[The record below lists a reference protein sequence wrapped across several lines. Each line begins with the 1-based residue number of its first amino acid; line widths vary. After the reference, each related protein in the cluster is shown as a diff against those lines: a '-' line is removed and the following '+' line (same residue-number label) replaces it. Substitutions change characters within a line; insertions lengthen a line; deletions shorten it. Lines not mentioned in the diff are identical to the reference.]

1 MINNSYLLGLFGAST
16 DTSSLIGATTSAA
29 AARKTQPTAPW
40 ASTSAETAL
49 KASDMVRAALAGRRL
64 INESAVDLDMA
75 GASADYRKLF
85 ALYQGL
91 NSLSA
96 LADRANAKGL
106 SSAEAA
112 QVSKR
117 FEAGMVEMSDYLKS
131 ASFQDVRLV
140 QGVSQ
145 STVKTGYALEK
156 AQSTFTTTPIHDGA
170 LTESVKA
177 FEGDVQFAVTI
188 RTAAGTQS
196 VGVDLSDMGATPRTM
211 DNVIAHINGVLE
223 DAGVATRVER
233 QMIEAQPKIVKS
245 GSKTI
250 TLPAG
255 PDQWALRIRGAA
267 GETVGFQAVD
277 TSDAVYVTQGS
288 GVNGAAQLLKFQ
300 ADGGAAPAAQQGV
313 GDPFWVEGRVGQ
325 ADLPAGVAAVRS
337 SATAPDGSVWVVA
350 DLTQGADNQPIK
362 GDRDVA
368 LLKYDSAG
376 NLMQTKLL
384 GAASSANGFSI
395 AVDSDGRVAVAGSVT
410 GALEPGKS
418 GDAANVAD
426 SFVTVFDA
434 DGKELWTQRR
444 GAKAADEA
452 TEVGFGADGM
462 VYVAGRSKSAMPGQA
477 ALGGWDSYL
486 QTFQEK
492 PLTVIGPVAGV
503 NVSTLQFGTG
513 GDDSVQ
519 AMTVSGSDIYTA
531 GVESG
536 RAVVRRFTLD
546 AAGVP
551 TLAATRDL
559 GLASGSIAGI
569 SVENGQV
576 VLTGQTDNPAL
587 DIGAVTNAHAGG
599 TDVFVAT
606 MSADLQLASSDR
618 LTYFGGA
625 GNDTAADVAI
635 KDGKVWIT
643 GTNREAGAEKTDP
656 TRAYLA
662 RLDLAT
668 GAVEYNQ
675 TWRGE
680 GDQVAPTSLSLA
692 SDGASVLDRLGLPQ
706 GEIMQADSKL
716 LTVAT
721 AARVGDQFS
730 ISPAGGGR
738 AVTVTIDAKD
748 TLDTLA
754 KKIVTAS
761 NRQLKATVITDSKV
775 VPPVQRLQIV
785 AADNKEGAV
794 ISAGAVGKDALA
806 ALGLSPGFVGKT
818 SDKTAK
824 TYGLNLPNTLNL
836 NDAAGIKAAIDALA
850 QAMTAVRSA
859 YRSLGPQT
867 TPATNT
873 QTGAGSS
880 TAYQQ
885 AQAANFQ
892 AALNRLLA

>member
-1 MINNSYLLGLFGAST
+1 MINNSYLLGLFGV
-16 DTSSLIGATTSAA
+16 SSDVSSSIGASAA
-29 AARKTQPTAPW
+29 SAKAKKTQPTAPW
-40 ASTSAETAL
+40 AAAAAAAAP

-75 GASADYRKLF
+75 GASTDYRKLF

-91 NSLSA
+91 NTLSA

-112 QVSKR
+112 QVGKR
-117 FEAGMVEMSDYLKS
+117 FEAGLVEMSDYLKS
-131 ASFQDVRLV
+131 AAFEGVRVV

-145 STVKTGYALEK
+145 STVKTGFALEK
-156 AQSTFTTTPIHDGA
+156 APSTFTTTPIHDGA
-170 LTESVKA
+170 PSDSVKA
-177 FEGDVQFAVTI
+177 FEGEVKFAVTI
-188 RTAAGTQS
+188 RTATGTQS
-196 VGVDLSDMGATPRTM
+196 IGVDLSDMGDTPRTM
-211 DNVIAHINGVLE
+211 DNVIAHINEALE
-223 DAGVATRVER
+223 NAGAATRVER
-233 QMIEAQPKIVKS
+233 QMIEAQPKVIKS

-255 PDQWALRIRGAA
+255 PDQWALRVRGGV

-277 TSDAVYVTQGS
+277 MSDAVYVTQGA
-288 GVNGAAQLLKFQ
+288 GVNGATQLLKFQ

-313 GDPFWVEGRVGQ
+313 SDPFWVEGRVGQ
-325 ADLPAGVAAVRS
+325 TDLPAGVAAVRS
-337 SATAPDGSVWVVA
+337 SATAPDGSIWVVA
-350 DLTQGADNQPIK
+350 DLTQGDANQPIK
-362 GDRDVA
+362 GERDVA

-376 NLMQTKLL
+376 NLMQTHLL

-395 AVDSDGRVAVAGSVT
+395 AVDADGRVAVAGSVT

-418 GDAANVAD
+418 GDVPNTAD

-434 DGKELWTQRR
+434 EGKELWTQRR

-503 NVSTLQFGTG
+503 NVSTLQFGTA

-519 AMTVSGSDIYTA
+519 AMAVSGSDIYTA

-559 GLASGSIAGI
+559 GVISGAIAGV

-576 VLTGQTDNPAL
+576 VLTGQTANPAL
-587 DIGAVTNAHAGG
+587 DAGTATNAHAGG

-606 MSADLQLASSDR
+606 MSADLQPAAGDR

-625 GNDTAADVAI
+625 GDDTAADVKI

-643 GTNREAGAEKTDP
+643 GSNREAGATKTDP

-668 GAVEYNQ
+668 GAVGYNR

-680 GDQVAPTSLSLA
+680 GDQVTPTSLSLV
-692 SDGASVLDRLGLPQ
+692 SGGASVLDRLGLPQ
-706 GEIMQADSKL
+706 GEIMQTESKL

-748 TLDTLA
+748 ALDTLA

-761 NRQLKATVITDSKV
+761 NRQLKATVVTDSKV
-775 VPPVQRLQIV
+775 APPVQRLQIV
-785 AADNKEGAV
+785 AADNKPGAV
-794 ISAGAVGKDALA
+794 ISAGAAGKDALA

-818 SDKTAK
+818 ADKSVK

-836 NDAAGIKAAIDALA
+836 SDPAHIKAAIDALA

-867 TPATNT
+867 AAATNT
-873 QTGAGSS
+873 QSRTGSS

-885 AQAANFQ
+885 TQAANFQ